1 MGWNDRLPDCDK
13 ALPSEE
19 ERQSYF
25 DWQEYQHYLALLDA
39 EIEAQSAPP
48 TPERV
53 GLSSQTIDP
62 DSYGAPAKDIF
73 EQRPRDTPQK
83 TETNNGQE
91 NGNKAHS

>member
-1 MGWNDRLPDCDK
+1 MGWNDRLPDCDN

-19 ERQSYF
+19 ERRAYL

-48 TPERV
+48 TPECM

-62 DSYGAPAKDIF
+62 DSLAAAKDIF
-73 EQRPRDTPQK
+73 EPRDRPAAPTKEQ
-83 TETNNGQE
+83 TNGQE
-91 NGNKAHS
+91 AKDQVIT